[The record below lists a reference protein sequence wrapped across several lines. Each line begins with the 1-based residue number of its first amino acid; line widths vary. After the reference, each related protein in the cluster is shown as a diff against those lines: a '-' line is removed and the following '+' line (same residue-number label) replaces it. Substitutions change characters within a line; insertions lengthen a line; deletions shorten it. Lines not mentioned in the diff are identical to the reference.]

1 MAEGPVAAER
11 TEMDFY
17 RQQTDRQ
24 RDLGRRA
31 PCTLALPERQK
42 SDFAREKGY

>member
-24 RDLGRRA
+24 RDLGRRV
-31 PCTLALPERQK
+31 PCTWALPERRK